1 MIEVGTKCKHK
12 NIVCDGLCNNCWDRE
27 KVKLNSYDFAT
38 RKPYGYE
45 LPDYEEL
52 ILASQEIDI

>member
-52 ILASQEIDI
+52 